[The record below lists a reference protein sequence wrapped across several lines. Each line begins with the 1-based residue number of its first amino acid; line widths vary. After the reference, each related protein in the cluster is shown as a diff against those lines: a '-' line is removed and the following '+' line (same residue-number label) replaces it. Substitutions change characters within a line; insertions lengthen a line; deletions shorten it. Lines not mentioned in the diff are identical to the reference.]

1 MMKKNNQAIMASA
14 GTGKTY
20 NLAMRYLRLM
30 QEGASPASIVALT
43 FSNKAAGEI
52 LDKIID
58 ALLELIEEDGKIRN
72 AVNDG
77 HILPGYSP
85 EDFKGI
91 LHSLLSCR
99 ERLQISTIDSFFM
112 QILQAFPMECGI
124 AGNIS
129 MIDEED
135 DRIRLQALL
144 KLFASAAPEKRRELL
159 EYLKEIS
166 FGNEGKSVKNLMVDF
181 LRYTYPIYLDNPEPE
196 LWKNSKKIWSAYD
209 PGMKL
214 DAESLKNIT
223 ATLSNETFLTS
234 QGISSDGLRT
244 HFKNFVEK
252 AENYE
257 FVKKLDEKSLKYLFR
272 PFDEN
277 PDLLRNN
284 LPIHLTFG
292 RATKNKT
299 NVYTFGSELA
309 RIFRKL
315 ICHLLTVEFNYI
327 TAKTRALHDIFTAF
341 DKTYAA
347 NARNAGLLT
356 FNDVTCLIRG
366 NTATA
371 IPYTDLVTL
380 EERIDAKTDHYMLDE
395 FQDTSN
401 QQWKILSNLADEAIN
416 NNMDER
422 NRSFFFVGDI
432 KQSIYQWRQ
441 GNPKLFGMI
450 CAHYKFSDDGA
461 DGNLLSTLE
470 LSYRSSV
477 PVIETVNKVFQT
489 TLFPPADEKGMLR
502 RAIEAMQFKT
512 HSSAPP
518 AAAQPGCVMMA
529 EMPEK
534 DVRKKAYAIAELIRK
549 LDPFNPQR
557 KKSLTVGILVRT
569 NDSGTEL
576 ADILIGEG
584 LNVTVDGKL
593 DPTQSLA
600 FSAYKQ
606 MLRLAAHPADKMAQG
621 FLDMLRFDGQ
631 KVSLPDAE
639 EIRKIITRQGFYA
652 FTHKFMTSFHDMPPF
667 DLSRMKVVET
677 AALRADQSENRT
689 IDEFLAELDLLKESA
704 SSIRNTV
711 QIMTIHKS
719 KGLDFDI
726 VIMPETSRSNGN
738 IVKRRHSNDI
748 AIRKDENGLEA
759 QWISFLPNSAFIPLL
774 PEVRKYSEEAD
785 FAACYENCCNLYVA
799 MTRARNALY
808 IFNDPAP
815 ENAAAV
821 QYADFLRAALEEKC
835 PCEKIEQ
842 GQRFTDDFISP
853 VCVSYVCGD
862 PEWFRKDT
870 PSKDKELTP
879 SGLAEKQE
887 KDFRLKLREESR
899 IETVI
904 PVKRPCRIK
913 PSAAHEKEQTYIFR
927 EQKAADLGTRLHD
940 ILAEFGFYT
949 NDSDVSAF
957 LQNRCTT
964 AEELQLLSSFFRSPE
979 IQNALLMPAGRY
991 ELWREKRFLSTLDN
1005 GIVNGCFDRVLIRLA
1020 DDGTIV
1026 DAEILDYK
1034 SDRDVTPETLQERH
1048 APQLDLYRKVLA
1060 NLIHLDSAKIRC
1072 TLLSVRYGFAVSF

>member
-1 MMKKNNQAIMASA
+1 
-14 GTGKTY
+14 
-20 NLAMRYLRLM
+20 
-30 QEGASPASIVALT
+30 
-43 FSNKAAGEI
+43 
-52 LDKIID
+52 
-58 ALLELIEEDGKIRN
+58 
-72 AVNDG
+72 
-77 HILPGYSP
+77 
-85 EDFKGI
+85 
-91 LHSLLSCR
+91 
-99 ERLQISTIDSFFM
+99 
-112 QILQAFPMECGI
+112 
-124 AGNIS
+124 
-129 MIDEED
+129 
-135 DRIRLQALL
+135 
-144 KLFASAAPEKRRELL
+144 
-159 EYLKEIS
+159 
-166 FGNEGKSVKNLMVDF
+166 
-181 LRYTYPIYLDNPEPE
+181 
-196 LWKNSKKIWSAYD
+196 
-209 PGMKL
+209 
-214 DAESLKNIT
+214 
-223 ATLSNETFLTS
+223 
-234 QGISSDGLRT
+234 
-244 HFKNFVEK
+244 
-252 AENYE
+252 
-257 FVKKLDEKSLKYLFR
+257 
-272 PFDEN
+272 
-277 PDLLRNN
+277 
-284 LPIHLTFG
+284 
-292 RATKNKT
+292 
-299 NVYTFGSELA
+299 
-309 RIFRKL
+309 
-315 ICHLLTVEFNYI
+315 
-327 TAKTRALHDIFTAF
+327 
-341 DKTYAA
+341 
-347 NARNAGLLT
+347 
-356 FNDVTCLIRG
+356 
-366 NTATA
+366 
-371 IPYTDLVTL
+371 
-380 EERIDAKTDHYMLDE
+380 
-395 FQDTSN
+395 
-401 QQWKILSNLADEAIN
+401 
-416 NNMDER
+416 
-422 NRSFFFVGDI
+422 
-432 KQSIYQWRQ
+432 RQ

-461 DGNLLSTLE
+461 NRNLLSTLE

-502 RAIEAMQFKT
+502 RAIKAMQFKT
-512 HSSAPP
+512 HSSAPT

-652 FTHKFMTSFHDMPPF
+652 FTHKFMKIFHGMTPF

-815 ENAAAV
+815 ENATAV
-821 QYADFLRAALEEKC
+821 QYADFLRAALEGKC
-835 PCEKIEQ
+835 PIEKIEQ
-842 GQRFTDDFISP
+842 GRRFTDDFMSP

-870 PSKDKELTP
+870 PRKDKELTP

-957 LQNRCTT
+957 LQNRCTA

-1005 GIVNGCFDRVLIRLA
+1005 GIINGCFDRVLIRLA

-1072 TLLSVRYGFAVSF
+1072 TLLSIRYGFAVSF